1 MIILKNNNIM
11 STFFIPEAKSTQS
24 REERKLYTG
33 LVSFKLL
40 PYVNPNNEQLKE
52 MGFYAG
58 EEEAN
63 YEYAKGDR
71 IVVGLMLDEAQVY
84 DKSGVP
90 TNTVTL
96 KHKENFFLSH
106 TAAWPKEKDGKLFSF
121 VLTDAADVKWVEL
134 EKSKDGYKLVQ
145 NDKTKDVKEFRMFES
160 YGQTLAF
167 NFFYAASGWLS
178 HNIGIKKQNNDIK
191 KNWTAQKLKKQPLS
205 PVLPFGG
212 TDGDGEFHSTNPFQ
226 IFDML
231 FPKVN
236 YVVLQDFVKAI
247 AEQGGGVS
255 ALLGVSFRNDKVYQ
269 TIFSEYNSI
278 GYNARPGTS
287 SKFAETIVSRLQ
299 SMPVQDA
306 FFNTTNMALTEWTGD
321 TSSTSNVSDEFGDI
335 DSGDSG
341 FTL

>member
-1 MIILKNNNIM
+1 M
-11 STFFIPEAKSTQS
+11 STFFIPASTSNTS

-33 LVSFKLL
+33 LVSWKLL
-40 PYVNPNNEQLKE
+40 PYINPNNEQLRE

-71 IVVGLMLDEAQVY
+71 IVVGLMLEDGQVY
-84 DKSGVP
+84 DKDGTAS
-90 TNTVTL
+90 NTVTI

-106 TAAWPKEKDGKLFSF
+106 TAAWPKEKGGELFSF
-121 VLTDAADVKWVEL
+121 VLTDAADVKWVKLKKAKE
-134 EKSKDGYKLVQ
+134 GYDLVSD
-145 NDKTKDVKEFRMFES
+145 DKVKDVKEFRMFES

-191 KNWTAQKLKKQPLS
+191 KNWTAQKLKKQPLT
-205 PVLPFGG
+205 PLLPFGG
-212 TDGDGEFHSTNPFQ
+212 TDADGNFHSTNPFQ

-231 FPKVN
+231 FPRVN
-236 YVVLQDFVKAI
+236 YEVLQNFVKAI

-299 SMPVQDA
+299 AMPPQDA

-321 TSSTSNVSDEFGDI
+321 MSSTTNVSDDFGDI
-335 DSGDSG
+335 DSIESG